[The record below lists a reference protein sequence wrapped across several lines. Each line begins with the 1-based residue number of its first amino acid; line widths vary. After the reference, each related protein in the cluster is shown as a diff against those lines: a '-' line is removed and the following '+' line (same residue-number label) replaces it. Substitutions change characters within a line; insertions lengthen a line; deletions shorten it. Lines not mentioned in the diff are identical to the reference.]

1 MLVVADVQQDRVM
14 DIVTRFGAEAVAP
27 EQIHAQDVDVF
38 APCAMGAILNDS
50 SIPEIKAKVI
60 CGLANNQ
67 LAHKRHGQMLA
78 QRGIAY
84 VPDYVVNAGGMIG
97 ASTVIHSVSDHV
109 RPDRAQAEQKIL
121 GLYDSITSILVQA
134 NDTKGASTSDIAD
147 GMARRIISDA
157 RST

>member
-67 LAHKRHGQMLA
+67 LAHERHGQMLA